1 MPLSKLVLIDG
12 HSLAYRA
19 FYGLPLYDRG
29 GKVHFT
35 NARGEFTN
43 AVYGFCNMLLKV
55 WADERPDGIAV
66 AFDLGRTFR
75 DDLYEPYKG
84 SATRCRTS
92 WCRKSTASSSSCRPS
107 TSRR

>member
-1 MPLSKLVLIDG
+1 MPPSKLVLIDP

-35 NARGEFTN
+35 NARGDFPN

-55 WADERPDGIAV
+55 WADERPDGIA
-66 AFDLGRTFR
+66 
-75 DDLYEPYKG
+75 
-84 SATRCRTS
+84 
-92 WCRKSTASSSSCRPS
+92 WPS
-107 TSRR
+107 TWAA

>member
-1 MPLSKLVLIDG
+1 MPLTKLVLIYG

-29 GKVHFT
+29 GKLHFT

-55 WADERPDGIAV
+55 RADERPDGIAWPSTW
-66 AFDLGRTFR
+66 AA
-75 DDLYEPYKG
+75 P
-84 SATRCRTS
+84 SATTCTS
-92 WCRKSTASSSSCRPS
+92 STRVRRPPS
-107 TSRR
+107 PDEPPALSQCQ